1 MVLGI
6 CLMFSIC
13 RSSKSRRIKYGTYVK
28 ASITK
33 NVKFKVIKVYK
44 NGFSLIDSSILGP
57 IVRIKK
63 YFKYRFIFYFDT
75 GQIYAM

>member
-44 NGFSLIDSSILGP
+44 NGFSLIDS
-57 IVRIKK
+57 
-63 YFKYRFIFYFDT
+63 
-75 GQIYAM
+75 